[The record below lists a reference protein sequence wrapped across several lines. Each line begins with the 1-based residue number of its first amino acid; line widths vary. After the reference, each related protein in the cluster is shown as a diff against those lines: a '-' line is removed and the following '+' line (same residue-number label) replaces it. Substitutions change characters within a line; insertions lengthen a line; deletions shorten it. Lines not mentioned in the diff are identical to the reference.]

1 MNEVIRM
8 NQTSRTAA
16 DLVTAAREL
25 FAEHGYDGASIRAI
39 TQRAGANLG
48 AITYHFGSK
57 DALYEAAM
65 ESVAEPM
72 RNHLREAAGSTG
84 TALDRIDRM
93 VRAMF
98 EYLRTNPAMP
108 RLLTQQLAS
117 IRPLPGPA
125 RNTLRANIGLMASLI
140 AEGQQDGSIRP
151 GDPTL
156 MALSIGSQP
165 IFLNLVRQALRE
177 GVEIDQDDPAI
188 GRDVVESVAH
198 FVRAG
203 LTNQSGAKR

>member
-1 MNEVIRM
+1 M
-8 NQTSRTAA
+8 NQSEGTAA

-65 ESVAEPM
+65 ESVTGPM
-72 RNHLREAAGSTG
+72 RSHLRDAAGSDG
-84 TALDRIDRM
+84 APLDRIDRV

-98 EYLRTNPAMP
+98 QYLQGNPAVP

-117 IRPLPGPA
+117 IRPLPRPA
-125 RNTLRANIGLMASLI
+125 LDTLRANIGLMASLI

-177 GVEIDQDDPAI
+177 GVEIDQDDPTT
-188 GRDVVESVAH
+188 GREVVESVAH

-203 LTNQSGAKR
+203 LTNQSGVK

>member
-1 MNEVIRM
+1 M
-8 NQTSRTAA
+8 NQSRGTAA
-16 DLVTAAREL
+16 DLVAAAREL
-25 FAEHGYDGASIRAI
+25 FAEHGYTGASIRAI

-57 DALYEAAM
+57 DALYEAAI

-72 RNHLREAAGSTG
+72 RSHLRDAAGSAG
-84 TALDRIDRM
+84 TPLERIDRM

-98 EYLRTNPAMP
+98 QYLQANPAMS

-117 IRPLPGPA
+117 VRPLPGPA
-125 RNTLRANIGLMASLI
+125 LNTLRANIGLMASLI

-177 GVEIDQDDPAI
+177 GVEIDQDDPAT
-188 GRDVVESVAH
+188 GKEVVESVAH

-203 LTNQSGAKR
+203 LTNQSGAK

>member
-1 MNEVIRM
+1 M
-8 NQTSRTAA
+8 NQSTGTAA
-16 DLVTAAREL
+16 ELVAAAREL
-25 FAEHGYDGASIRAI
+25 FAAHGYDGASTRAI

-57 DALYEAAM
+57 DALYEAVL
-65 ESVAEPM
+65 ESVAEQM
-72 RNHLREAAGSTG
+72 RSRLRDAAGSAG
-84 TALDRIDRM
+84 APLDRIDRL

-98 EYLRTNPAMP
+98 QYLQENPTLP

-117 IRPLPGPA
+117 VRPLPRPA
-125 RNTLRANIGLMASLI
+125 RNTLRANIGLMVSLI
-140 AEGQQDGSIRP
+140 AEGQQDGSIRT

-165 IFLNLVRQALRE
+165 IFLNLVRRALRE
-177 GVEIDQDDPAI
+177 GVEIDQDDPAT
-188 GRDVVESVAH
+188 GREVVESVVQ

-203 LTNQSGAKR
+203 LTNQTLAK